1 VVTRRR
7 KVTLVILLG
16 LLAAGIAQLVRP
28 HADTSVLILFGAGLV
43 LGELLV
49 FVLPDGSSL
58 PLSYSLLLVLASS
71 FGVAQYGAVFAV
83 AELFAIAVLRVRDT
97 KPWYSRLG
105 LRIAVAGAT
114 LGAWHFGYAH
124 VSRNEDVGA
133 ILFVLAAAAVAQV
146 VVDALGRAL
155 LGWSSALSPRGRFMW
170 IALTASGMLM
180 AIGFRGVGDK
190 SGVGGWTALLA
201 GPLLAT
207 WYASER
213 LAGATR
219 AYMQTNEALAMAPE
233 LAGMVP
239 PGHAERVR
247 VLVRTLAGPMGVP
260 HGELADLE
268 TAALLHHFGQ
278 VALDEPQDEIGPAR
292 PEVSAV
298 TASMLREVALF
309 EGAGDIVAGDRDD
322 PAVRTAAQVLRG
334 ACEYDLL
341 TTRDHMPADLAIEVL
356 RSAPGYVYD
365 ARLVDALEKVIRK
378 RTRVG

>member
-1 VVTRRR
+1 MSRRR
-7 KVTLVILLG
+7 KATLVVLLG
-16 LLAAGIAQLVRP
+16 LVGAGIAQLARP
-28 HADTSVLILFGAGLV
+28 DGDLGVLILFGAGLA

-58 PLSYSLLLVLASS
+58 PLSYSVLLVLASS
-71 FGVAQYGAVFAV
+71 FGVMQYGVVFAG

-105 LRIAVAGAT
+105 LRVAVAAAT
-114 LGAWHFGYAH
+114 FAVWRIGFER
-124 VSRNEDVGA
+124 VSKHEDVGA
-133 ILFVLAAAAVAQV
+133 ILVVLGAAALAQV

-155 LGWSSALSPRGRFMW
+155 LGWSSALDARGRFMW

-180 AIGFRGVGDK
+180 AIGYRGVNG
-190 SGVGGWTALLA
+190 SGAVGGWTPLLA

-219 AYMQTNEALAMAPE
+219 AYVQTNEALAMAPE

-239 PGHAERVR
+239 AGHAERVR
-247 VLVRTLAGPMGVP
+247 VLVRMLGGPMGISQS
-260 HGELADLE
+260 ELPDLE

-278 VALDEPQDEIGPAR
+278 VALDEPVDPSGPAS

-309 EGAGDIVAGDRDD
+309 EAAGDIVAGDIDD
-322 PAVRTAAQVLRG
+322 SDAKIAAQVLRC

-341 TTRDHMPADLAIEVL
+341 TSRDHMPSDLAIEVL
-356 RSAPGYVYD
+356 RTAPEYVYES
-365 ARLVDALEKVIRK
+365 RLVENLERVIRK
-378 RTRVG
+378 RAKAG